1 MSSSRHFACCEHQ
14 HGNAGQL
21 KENRRTRILSKAEKH
36 ALERR
41 PWLEHRKIWWLEKL
55 GSKALEPLNGK
66 HRISARQVCSQRGSR
81 VAHNALSNSKD
92 RSNFTQQLTLP
103 HCKSLAQ
110 NKSCVNNRRA
120 RTAGHCKG
128 LNPAAAALAFSP
140 SVTNR
145 T

>member
-1 MSSSRHFACCEHQ
+1 M
-14 HGNAGQL
+14 
-21 KENRRTRILSKAEKH
+21 SKAEKH

-66 HRISARQVCSQRGSR
+66 HRISARVPDKFAAREEAGW

-103 HCKSLAQ
+103 HCESLAQ

-128 LNPAAAALAFSP
+128 LHPAAVALAFSP